1 MKRILAILLTLTITM
16 TMTMTL
22 SLAGPKK
29 SNNLD
34 SYTLQLGIDALKNEQ
49 IEEALPLFERVIEN
63 DSTNGYAHFWLAL
76 GLSTLEEVDAT
87 FTAVNNA
94 LKYLPKKEKTY
105 QSTAYQ
111 MRARVNLVRKDTA
124 AALKDY
130 AVAIKCQPEKKSLY
144 EDRAELYFEMHEYK
158 LSNKDYDR
166 LLELDPHNVIGF
178 MGKGRNYRNLGQNDH
193 AITHFTYVIQM
204 YPNFSRGYS
213 FRAECL
219 LLKNKYSEAADDIL
233 AALDLDED
241 SKARGLLIDE
251 FRGDK
256 MNVIKPKLQR
266 MTHKEPNRA
275 LWRYYLAVLLEVNE
289 LYKDAIRQY
298 HEANRLDAALTA
310 DERIAVCHAS
320 MGNFAKALEHLNL
333 VIAKNTTRASL
344 YSRRA
349 YYYSEMGE
357 VQKAIDD
364 YDKCVQM
371 NPTSRAYFL
380 RGWEKHMAGQHEGA
394 IEDLT
399 ISINMDST
407 FSVAYDGRGRS
418 YLSLGQMDLAKAD
431 FEKILSFDT
440 VPATNSCAAFAY
452 HFLGQDSIAIDYA
465 LRCLEVDPRTLYNVA
480 CAYALAGNAEKAV
493 EYLRKEFEDGFV
505 RFYHLSRDVDFD
517 AIRQDPAYQ
526 ALIEE
531 YTRKIQQSWEE

>member
-1 MKRILAILLTLTITM
+1 MKRLLTILLSLTLTL
-16 TMTMTL
+16 TL
-22 SLAGPKK
+22 AIAGPKK
-29 SNNLD
+29 GINFD
-34 SYTLQLGIDALKNEQ
+34 SYYMQLGMDALKNGQ
-49 IEEALPLFERVIEN
+49 IEEALQSFEKVLQG
-63 DSTNGYAHFWLAL
+63 DSTNGYAHFWIGIGLADK
-76 GLSTLEEVDAT
+76 GEVDASL
-87 FTAVNNA
+87 TAINNA
-94 LKYLPKKEKTY
+94 LTYLPKKEKSY
-105 QSTAYQ
+105 LSSAYGV
-111 MRARVNLVRKDTA
+111 RAEVYLQQQDTTA
-124 AALKDY
+124 ALDDY
-130 AVAIKCQPEKKSLY
+130 AKAIKCMPERKSLY

-178 MGKGRNYRNLGQNDH
+178 MGKGRNYRNLGQYDH

-310 DERIAVCHAS
+310 HERIAVCHAS

-480 CAYALAGNAEKAV
+480 CAYALAGNTEKAV

-505 RFYHLSRDVDFD
+505 RLYHLSRDVDFD

>member
-16 TMTMTL
+16 TMTL

-34 SYTLQLGIDALKNEQ
+34 AYTLQLGIDALKNEQ

-124 AALKDY
+124 AALNDY
-130 AVAIKCQPEKKSLY
+130 TMAIKCMPEKKSLY

-178 MGKGRNYRNLGQNDH
+178 MGKGRNYRNLGQYDL
-193 AITHFTYVIQM
+193 AITHFTYVIQI

-298 HEANRLDAALTA
+298 HEADRLDAALTA

-333 VIAKNTTRASL
+333 VIAKDSTKANL

-465 LRCLEVDPRTLYNVA
+465 LRCLEVDPHAFYNVA

-505 RFYHLSRDVDFD
+505 RLFHLSRDVDFD

-531 YTRKIQQSWEE
+531 YTQKIQQSWEE

>member
-1 MKRILAILLTLTITM
+1 MKRILAILLTLTI

-178 MGKGRNYRNLGQNDH
+178 MGKGRNYRNLGQYDL
-193 AITHFTYVIQM
+193 AITHFTYVIQI

-275 LWRYYLAVLLEVNE
+275 LWRYYLGVLLEVNE

-298 HEANRLDAALTA
+298 HEADRLDAALTA

-333 VIAKNTTRASL
+333 VIAKDSTRASL

-465 LRCLEVDPRTLYNVA
+465 LRCLEVDPHAFYNVA

-493 EYLRKEFEDGFV
+493 EYLRKEFEDGFD
-505 RFYHLSRDVDFD
+505 RLFHLSRDVDFD

-531 YTRKIQQSWEE
+531 YTQKIQQSWEE

>member
-1 MKRILAILLTLTITM
+1 MKRILAILLTLTI

-275 LWRYYLAVLLEVNE
+275 LWRYYLGVLLEVNE

-418 YLSLGQMDLAKAD
+418 YLSLGQMDMAKAD

-505 RFYHLSRDVDFD
+505 RLYHLSRDVDFD

-531 YTRKIQQSWEE
+531 YTQKIQQSWEE

>member
-1 MKRILAILLTLTITM
+1 MKRILAILLTLTI

-178 MGKGRNYRNLGQNDH
+178 MGKGRNYRNLGQYDH

-310 DERIAVCHAS
+310 HERIAVCHAS

-480 CAYALAGNAEKAV
+480 CAYALAGNTEKAV

-505 RFYHLSRDVDFD
+505 RLYHLSRDVDFD

-531 YTRKIQQSWEE
+531 YTQKIQQSWVE

>member
-1 MKRILAILLTLTITM
+1 MKRILAILLTLTI

-333 VIAKNTTRASL
+333 LIAKNTTRASL

-418 YLSLGQMDLAKAD
+418 YLSLGQMDMAKAD

-505 RFYHLSRDVDFD
+505 RLYHLSRDVDFD

-531 YTRKIQQSWEE
+531 YTQKIQQSWEE

>member
-1 MKRILAILLTLTITM
+1 MKRILAILLTLTI

-178 MGKGRNYRNLGQNDH
+178 MGKGRNYRNLGQYDH

-310 DERIAVCHAS
+310 HERIAVCHAS

-480 CAYALAGNAEKAV
+480 CAYALAGNTEKAV

-505 RFYHLSRDVDFD
+505 RLYHLSRDVDFD

>member
-1 MKRILAILLTLTITM
+1 MKRILAILLTLTI

-310 DERIAVCHAS
+310 DERIAVDR
-320 MGNFAKALEHLNL
+320 K
-333 VIAKNTTRASL
+333 
-344 YSRRA
+344 
-349 YYYSEMGE
+349 
-357 VQKAIDD
+357 
-364 YDKCVQM
+364 
-371 NPTSRAYFL
+371 
-380 RGWEKHMAGQHEGA
+380 
-394 IEDLT
+394 
-399 ISINMDST
+399 
-407 FSVAYDGRGRS
+407 SV
-418 YLSLGQMDLAKAD
+418 
-431 FEKILSFDT
+431 
-440 VPATNSCAAFAY
+440 V
-452 HFLGQDSIAIDYA
+452 
-465 LRCLEVDPRTLYNVA
+465 
-480 CAYALAGNAEKAV
+480 
-493 EYLRKEFEDGFV
+493 
-505 RFYHLSRDVDFD
+505 
-517 AIRQDPAYQ
+517 
-526 ALIEE
+526 
-531 YTRKIQQSWEE
+531 

>member
-1 MKRILAILLTLTITM
+1 MKRILAILLTLTI

-275 LWRYYLAVLLEVNE
+275 LWRYYLGVLLEVNE

-480 CAYALAGNAEKAV
+480 CAYALAGNTEKAV

-505 RFYHLSRDVDFD
+505 RLYHLSRDVDFD

>member
-16 TMTMTL
+16 TL
-22 SLAGPKK
+22 SLAVPKK

-178 MGKGRNYRNLGQNDH
+178 MGKGRNYRNLGQYDH

-310 DERIAVCHAS
+310 HERIAVCHAS

-480 CAYALAGNAEKAV
+480 CAYALAGNTEKAV

-505 RFYHLSRDVDFD
+505 RLYHLSRDVDFN

>member
-1 MKRILAILLTLTITM
+1 MKRILAILLTLTI

-130 AVAIKCQPEKKSLY
+130 AVAIKCKPEKKSLY

-178 MGKGRNYRNLGQNDH
+178 MGKGRNYRNLGQYDH

-310 DERIAVCHAS
+310 HERIAVCHAS

-480 CAYALAGNAEKAV
+480 CAYALAGNTEKAV

-505 RFYHLSRDVDFD
+505 RLYHLSRDVDFN

>member
-1 MKRILAILLTLTITM
+1 MKRILAILLTLTI

-310 DERIAVCHAS
+310 HERIAVCHAS

-480 CAYALAGNAEKAV
+480 CAYALAGNTEKAV

-505 RFYHLSRDVDFD
+505 RLYHLSRDVDFD

>member
-1 MKRILAILLTLTITM
+1 MKRILAILLTLTI

-49 IEEALPLFERVIEN
+49 VEEALPLFERVIEN

-275 LWRYYLAVLLEVNE
+275 LWRYYLGVLLEVNE

-418 YLSLGQMDLAKAD
+418 YLSLGQMDMAKAD

-505 RFYHLSRDVDFD
+505 RLYHLSRDVDFD

-531 YTRKIQQSWEE
+531 YTQKIQQSWEE

>member
-1 MKRILAILLTLTITM
+1 MKRLLTILLSLTLTL
-16 TMTMTL
+16 TL
-22 SLAGPKK
+22 ALAGPKK
-29 SNNLD
+29 GINFD
-34 SYTLQLGIDALKNEQ
+34 SYYMQLGMDALKNGQ
-49 IEEALPLFERVIEN
+49 IEEALQSFEKVLQ
-63 DSTNGYAHFWLAL
+63 DDPTNGYAHFWIGIGLADK
-76 GLSTLEEVDAT
+76 GEVDASL
-87 FTAVNNA
+87 TAINNA
-94 LKYLPKKEKTY
+94 LTYLPKKEKSY
-105 QSTAYQ
+105 LSSAYGV
-111 MRARVNLVRKDTA
+111 RAEVYLIKQDTTA
-124 AALKDY
+124 ALDDY
-130 AVAIKCQPEKKSLY
+130 AKAIKCMPERKSLY
-144 EDRAELYFEMHEYK
+144 EDRAELYFDMHEYK
-158 LSNKDYDR
+158 LSNKDYDK

-178 MGKGRNYRNLGQNDH
+178 MGKGRNYRNLGQYDH

-298 HEANRLDAALTA
+298 YEANRLDAALTA
-310 DERIAVCHAS
+310 HERIAVCHAS

-480 CAYALAGNAEKAV
+480 CAYALAGNTEKAV

-505 RFYHLSRDVDFD
+505 RLYHLSRDVDFD

>member
-1 MKRILAILLTLTITM
+1 MKRLLTILLSLTLTL
-16 TMTMTL
+16 TL
-22 SLAGPKK
+22 ALAGPKK
-29 SNNLD
+29 GINFD
-34 SYTLQLGIDALKNEQ
+34 SYYMQLGMDALKNGQ
-49 IEEALPLFERVIEN
+49 IEEALQSFEKVLQ
-63 DSTNGYAHFWLAL
+63 DDPTNGYAHFWIGIGLADK
-76 GLSTLEEVDAT
+76 GEVDASL
-87 FTAVNNA
+87 TAINNA
-94 LKYLPKKEKTY
+94 LTYLPKKEKSY
-105 QSTAYQ
+105 LSSAYGV
-111 MRARVNLVRKDTA
+111 RAEVYLIKQDTTA
-124 AALKDY
+124 ALDDY
-130 AVAIKCQPEKKSLY
+130 AKAIKCMPERKSLY
-144 EDRAELYFEMHEYK
+144 EDRAELYFDMHEYK
-158 LSNKDYDR
+158 LSNKDYDK

-178 MGKGRNYRNLGQNDH
+178 MGKGRNYRNLGQYDL

-213 FRAECL
+213 FRAECFIL
-219 LLKNKYSEAADDIL
+219 QKKYNEAADDIL
-233 AALDLDED
+233 AALDIDED

-310 DERIAVCHAS
+310 HERIAVCHAS

-357 VQKAIDD
+357 VQKSIDD

-480 CAYALAGNAEKAV
+480 CAYALAGNTEKAV

-505 RFYHLSRDVDFD
+505 RLYHLSRDVDFD

>member
-16 TMTMTL
+16 TMTL

-34 SYTLQLGIDALKNEQ
+34 AYTLQLGIDALKNEQ

-124 AALKDY
+124 AALNDY
-130 AVAIKCQPEKKSLY
+130 TMAIKCMPEKKSLY

-178 MGKGRNYRNLGQNDH
+178 MGKGRNYRNLGQYDL
-193 AITHFTYVIQM
+193 AITHFTYVIQI

-298 HEANRLDAALTA
+298 HEADRLDAALTA

-333 VIAKNTTRASL
+333 VIAKDSTKANL

-364 YDKCVQM
+364 YDKGVQM

-465 LRCLEVDPRTLYNVA
+465 LRCLEVDPYAFYNVA

-505 RFYHLSRDVDFD
+505 RLFHLSRDVDFD

-531 YTRKIQQSWEE
+531 YTQKIQQSWEE

>member
-1 MKRILAILLTLTITM
+1 MKRILAILLTLTI

-130 AVAIKCQPEKKSLY
+130 AVAIKCKPEKKSLY

-178 MGKGRNYRNLGQNDH
+178 MGKGRNYRNLGQYDH

-310 DERIAVCHAS
+310 HERIAVCHAS

-357 VQKAIDD
+357 VQKSIDD

-480 CAYALAGNAEKAV
+480 CAYALAGNTEKAV

-505 RFYHLSRDVDFD
+505 RLYHLSRDVDFD

>member
-1 MKRILAILLTLTITM
+1 MKRILAILLTLTI

-256 MNVIKPKLQR
+256 MNVIKPKLLR

-418 YLSLGQMDLAKAD
+418 YLSLGQMDMAKAD

-505 RFYHLSRDVDFD
+505 RLYHLSRDVDFD

-531 YTRKIQQSWEE
+531 YTRKIQRSWEE

>member
-1 MKRILAILLTLTITM
+1 MKRILAILLTLTI

-418 YLSLGQMDLAKAD
+418 YLSLGQMDMAKAD

-493 EYLRKEFEDGFV
+493 EYLRKEFDDGFV
-505 RFYHLSRDVDFD
+505 RLYHLSRDVDFD

-531 YTRKIQQSWEE
+531 YTQKIQQSWEE

>member
-1 MKRILAILLTLTITM
+1 MKRILAILLTLTI

-275 LWRYYLAVLLEVNE
+275 LWRYYLGVLLEVNE

-418 YLSLGQMDLAKAD
+418 YLSLGQMDMAKAD

-505 RFYHLSRDVDFD
+505 RLYHLSRDVDFD

>member
-1 MKRILAILLTLTITM
+1 MKRILAILLTLTI

-124 AALKDY
+124 AALNDY
-130 AVAIKCQPEKKSLY
+130 TMAIKCMPEKKSLY

-178 MGKGRNYRNLGQNDH
+178 MGKGRNYRNLGQYDL
-193 AITHFTYVIQM
+193 AITHFTYVIQI

-298 HEANRLDAALTA
+298 HEADRLDAALTA

-333 VIAKNTTRASL
+333 VIAKDSTKANL

-465 LRCLEVDPRTLYNVA
+465 LRCLEVDPHAFYNVA

-505 RFYHLSRDVDFD
+505 RLFHLSRDVDFD

-531 YTRKIQQSWEE
+531 YTQKIQQSWEE

>member
-1 MKRILAILLTLTITM
+1 MKRLLTILLSLILTLT
-16 TMTMTL
+16 L
-22 SLAGPKK
+22 ALAGPKK

-124 AALKDY
+124 AALNDY
-130 AVAIKCQPEKKSLY
+130 TMAIKCMPEKKSLY

-178 MGKGRNYRNLGQNDH
+178 MGKGRNFRDLKQYDL

-213 FRAECL
+213 FRAECFIL
-219 LLKNKYSEAADDIL
+219 QKKYNEAADDIL
-233 AALDLDED
+233 AALDLDDD
-241 SKARGLLIDE
+241 SKARGLMIYKYK
-251 FRGDK
+251 GDK
-256 MNVIKPKLQR
+256 MDIIKKKIER

-275 LWRYYLAVLLEVNE
+275 MWRYNLAVLLEANDQ
-289 LYKDAIRQY
+289 YKDAIMQY
-298 HEANRLDAALTA
+298 KEARRLNSTISV
-310 DERIAVCHAS
+310 DERIGVCHAS
-320 MGNFAKALEHLNL
+320 MGNFIKALEHLNL
-333 VIAKNTTRASL
+333 VIAKDSTKANL

-349 YYYSEMGE
+349 HYYSEMGE

-364 YDKCVQM
+364 YDRYVEM
-371 NPTSRAYFL
+371 MPNNSSAYFL

-399 ISINMDST
+399 ISISMDST
-407 FSVAYDGRGRS
+407 FAVAYDGRGRS
-418 YLSLGQMDLAKAD
+418 YQSLGQTDLAKAD

-440 VPATNSCAAFAY
+440 VPGANSCAAFAY
-452 HFLGQDSIAIDYA
+452 HFLGQDSLAIDYA
-465 LRCLEVDPRTLYNVA
+465 LRCLEVDPHTYYNVA
-480 CAYALAGNAEKAV
+480 CAYALAGNVEKAI
-493 EYLRKEFEDGFV
+493 EYLRKAFEDGFV
-505 RFYHLSRDVDFD
+505 RLFHLSRDVDFD

-531 YTRKIQQSWEE
+531 YTQKIQQSWEE

>member
-1 MKRILAILLTLTITM
+1 
-16 TMTMTL
+16 
-22 SLAGPKK
+22 
-29 SNNLD
+29 
-34 SYTLQLGIDALKNEQ
+34 
-49 IEEALPLFERVIEN
+49 
-63 DSTNGYAHFWLAL
+63 
-76 GLSTLEEVDAT
+76 
-87 FTAVNNA
+87 
-94 LKYLPKKEKTY
+94 
-105 QSTAYQ
+105 
-111 MRARVNLVRKDTA
+111 
-124 AALKDY
+124 
-130 AVAIKCQPEKKSLY
+130 
-144 EDRAELYFEMHEYK
+144 
-158 LSNKDYDR
+158 
-166 LLELDPHNVIGF
+166 
-178 MGKGRNYRNLGQNDH
+178 MGKGRNYRDLKQYDL
-193 AITHFTYVIQM
+193 AIRYFSYALQM

-213 FRAECL
+213 FRAECFIL
-219 LLKNKYSEAADDIL
+219 QKKYNEAADDII
-233 AALDLDED
+233 AALDLDGD
-241 SKARGLLIDE
+241 SKARGLMIYKYT
-251 FRGDK
+251 GDK
-256 MNVIKPKLQR
+256 MDIIKHKLER
-266 MTHKEPNRA
+266 MTDKEPKRT
-275 LWRYYLAVLLEVNE
+275 LWRHNLAVLLEANDQ
-289 LYKDAIRQY
+289 YKDAIMQY
-298 HEANRLDAALTA
+298 KEAKRINPNAIV

-320 MGNFAKALEHLNL
+320 MGNYAKALEYLNL
-333 VIAKNTTRASL
+333 VIAKDTTKVNL

-465 LRCLEVDPRTLYNVA
+465 LRCLEVDPHAFYNVA

-505 RFYHLSRDVDFD
+505 RLFHLSRDVDFD

-531 YTRKIQQSWEE
+531 YTQKIQQSWEE

>member
-493 EYLRKEFEDGFV
+493 EYLRKDFEDGFV

>member
-1 MKRILAILLTLTITM
+1 M
-16 TMTMTL
+16 
-22 SLAGPKK
+22 
-29 SNNLD
+29 
-34 SYTLQLGIDALKNEQ
+34 
-49 IEEALPLFERVIEN
+49 
-63 DSTNGYAHFWLAL
+63 
-76 GLSTLEEVDAT
+76 
-87 FTAVNNA
+87 
-94 LKYLPKKEKTY
+94 
-105 QSTAYQ
+105 
-111 MRARVNLVRKDTA
+111 
-124 AALKDY
+124 
-130 AVAIKCQPEKKSLY
+130 PEKKSLY

-178 MGKGRNYRNLGQNDH
+178 MGKGRNYRNLGQYDH

-310 DERIAVCHAS
+310 HERIAVCHAS

-480 CAYALAGNAEKAV
+480 CAYALAGNTEKAV

-505 RFYHLSRDVDFD
+505 RLFHLSRDVDFD

-531 YTRKIQQSWEE
+531 YTQKIQQSWEE

>member
-1 MKRILAILLTLTITM
+1 MKRLLSILVTLTLTWTV
-16 TMTMTL
+16 
-22 SLAGPKK
+22 SLAGPTKG
-29 SNNLD
+29 SNID
-34 SYTLQLGIDALKNEQ
+34 SYYMQLGMDALRNGNVD
-49 IEEALPLFERVIEN
+49 EAIQSFEKVLQE
-63 DSTNGYAHFWLAL
+63 DSTNGYAHFWIGL
-76 GLSTLEEVDAT
+76 GLADEGKVDASL
-87 FTAVNNA
+87 TAINNA
-94 LKYLPKKEKTY
+94 LTYLPKKEKSY
-105 QSTAYQ
+105 LGSAYGV
-111 MRARVNLVRKDTA
+111 RAEVYLIKQDTA
-124 AALKDY
+124 AALLDY
-130 AVAIKCQPEKKSLY
+130 TKAIKCMPEKKSLY
-144 EDRAELYFEMHEYK
+144 EDRAELYFELHQYD
-158 LSNKDYDR
+158 LSNKDYDK
-166 LLELDPHNVIGF
+166 LLELDPNSVYAY
-178 MGKGRNYRNLGQNDH
+178 MGKGRNYRDLEQYDL
-193 AITHFTYVIQM
+193 AIRYFSYALQM

-213 FRAECL
+213 FRAECFIL
-219 LLKNKYSEAADDIL
+219 QKKYNEAADDIL
-233 AALDLDED
+233 AALDIDED

-256 MNVIKPKLQR
+256 MNVIKPKLHR

-289 LYKDAIRQY
+289 QYKEAIKQY

-333 VIAKNTTRASL
+333 VIAKDTTKANL

-349 YYYSEMGE
+349 HYYSEMGE

-418 YLSLGQMDLAKAD
+418 YLSLGQIDLAKAD

-440 VPATNSCAAFAY
+440 VPGSNSCAAFAY
-452 HFLGQDSIAIDYA
+452 HFLGQDSLAIDYA
-465 LRCLEVDPRTLYNVA
+465 LRCLEVDPDTYYNVA

-493 EYLRKEFEDGFV
+493 EYLRKAFEDGFV
-505 RFYHLSRDVDFD
+505 RFYHLTRDVDFD
-517 AIRQDPAYQ
+517 AIRQDPAFQ

-531 YTRKIQQSWEE
+531 YTQKIQQSWVE

>member
-1 MKRILAILLTLTITM
+1 MKRILAILLTLTI

-178 MGKGRNYRNLGQNDH
+178 MGKGRNYRNLGQYDH

-310 DERIAVCHAS
+310 HERIAVCHAS

-452 HFLGQDSIAIDYA
+452 HFLGQDSIALDYA

-480 CAYALAGNAEKAV
+480 CAYALAGNTEKAV

-505 RFYHLSRDVDFD
+505 RLYHLSRDVDFD